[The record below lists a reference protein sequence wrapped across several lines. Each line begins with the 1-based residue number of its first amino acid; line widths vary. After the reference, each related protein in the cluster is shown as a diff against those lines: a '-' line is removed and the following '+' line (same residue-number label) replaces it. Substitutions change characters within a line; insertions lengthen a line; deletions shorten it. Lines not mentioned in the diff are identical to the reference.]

1 MMKGSALERF
11 TRMSI
16 RFRDLG
22 LIPGSLPAGALNAIT
37 DVPGV
42 QVGHV
47 TRIEG
52 EGRLVPGAGPI
63 RTGVTAI
70 LPHGGNL
77 FRDKVAAATRTF
89 NGYGKACGFEQVRE
103 RGVIE
108 TPIVLT
114 NTLNVGRAADALTA
128 YMLRENPDIG
138 IHTGTVNPVVGECN
152 DGFLNDIQGRH
163 IHEEH
168 VWQAI
173 ESASGGAVVEGCVG
187 AGTGTACFQFKGGIG
202 TASRRVLE
210 GRFTVGALVQTN
222 FGQRDELLM
231 VGVPVGRHLQHD
243 YLPQTGPGSIMM
255 ILATDAPLDSRQLGR
270 LAMRS
275 AFGLA
280 RTGTACADGSGDFAI
295 AFSTSARWS
304 HTPAAATEPVERFS
318 EDGAT
323 MTALFTA
330 AVESVEEA
338 ILNALV
344 AATTLTGRDGNTLH
358 ALPLDETRT
367 LLRRYGRAT

>member
-1 MMKGSALERF
+1 
-11 TRMSI
+11 MSV

-22 LIPGSLPAGALNAIT
+22 LIPGSLPAGAGNAIT

-42 QVGHV
+42 LVSHV

-70 LPHGGNL
+70 LPHGGSL
-77 FRDKVAAATRTF
+77 FQDKVAAATRTF
-89 NGYGKACGFEQVRE
+89 NGFGKACGFEQVLE

-108 TPIVLT
+108 TPILLT
-114 NTLNVGRAADALTA
+114 NTLNVGRAADALIS
-128 YMLRENPDIG
+128 YMLRHNPDIG

-163 IHEEH
+163 IHEAH

-173 ESASGGAVVEGCVG
+173 ESASSGAVAEGCVG

-202 TASRRVLE
+202 TASRRVLD
-210 GRFTVGALVQTN
+210 GRFTIGALVQTN
-222 FGQRDELLM
+222 FGERGELM
-231 VGVPVGRHLQHD
+231 MMGVPVGRHFLHD
-243 YLPQTGPGSIMM
+243 HLPQAGPGSIMM
-255 ILATDAPLDSRQLGR
+255 VLATDAPLDSRQLGR
-270 LAMRS
+270 LAMRA

-280 RTGTACADGSGDFAI
+280 RTGTVCADGSGDFAI
-295 AFSTSARWS
+295 AFSTTSRWS
-304 HTPAAATEPVERFS
+304 HTPATVTAPAERFN
-318 EDGAT
+318 EDGAS
-323 MTALFTA
+323 MTALFAA
-330 AVESVEEA
+330 AVESIEES

-344 AATTLTGRDGNTLH
+344 AATTTTGRDGNTLH
-358 ALPLDETRT
+358 ALPLDETRA
-367 LLRRYGRAT
+367 LLRQYRNRNGDGG